1 MILNSLYELAKKKV
15 DEMKLELVLASD
27 YEKINAN
34 NRFYRKQSYIYVSRS
49 KNGKQYLDSLGG
61 DCDKGGYYV
70 SGNFYFVS

>member
-1 MILNSLYELAKKKV
+1 MTEVTSISRILERKTYN
-15 DEMKLELVLASD
+15 
-27 YEKINAN
+27 N
-34 NRFYRKQSYIYVSRS
+34 NRFYRKQSCIYVSKS